1 MIKNSKKIIALIA
14 SLVAVIL
21 VLVAILVR
29 LQLSGINVF
38 TTKLSKDKEN
48 EIKTD
53 GREELLEEIKESYND
68 GYSTSQILK
77 SIFTKNVV
85 YLSNNRYN
93 FAEINNNLAK
103 SIIDNDKI
111 SIDDKTG
118 YYSYE
123 DDKYESVAGVD
134 LSVYQGNV
142 DFSKVKNAGFDYCM
156 LRVGYRTYGGGVV
169 TADANFETYVSDA
182 LKNDLDVGVYFFT
195 SAISTAEAKE
205 EAQFVLDAIKPY
217 NITYPVV
224 VDVEEIVS
232 GTSRQESLSVEELTE
247 IVKTFCETI
256 EDAGYDVMIYSN
268 LKGFIA
274 NVNLEELEDY
284 DKWFANYDTTPYY
297 PYIFTMWQYSQSG
310 SVDGIDGD
318 VDLDIYLKEK

>member
-38 TTKLSKDKEN
+38 TAKLSKDKEN

-93 FAEINNNLAK
+93 FAEINDNLAK

-123 DDKYESVAGVD
+123 DDKYESIAGVD
-134 LSVYQGNV
+134 LSVYQGDV

-297 PYIFTMWQYSQSG
+297 PYKFTMWQYSQSG

>member
-134 LSVYQGNV
+134 LGGCRGNV

-297 PYIFTMWQYSQSG
+297 PYKFTMWQYSQSG

>member
-48 EIKTD
+48 EIKTE

-77 SIFTKNVV
+77 SLFTKNVV

-93 FAEINNNLAK
+93 FAEINDNLAK

-134 LSVYQGNV
+134 LSVYQGDV

-297 PYIFTMWQYSQSG
+297 PYKFTMWQYSQSG

>member
-134 LSVYQGNV
+134 LSVYQGDV

-297 PYIFTMWQYSQSG
+297 PYKFTMWQYSQSG

>member
-38 TTKLSKDKEN
+38 TAKLSKDKEN

-93 FAEINNNLAK
+93 FAEINDNLAK

-123 DDKYESVAGVD
+123 DDKYESIAGVD
-134 LSVYQGNV
+134 LSVYQGDV

-182 LKNDLDVGVYFFT
+182 IKNDLDVGVYFFT

-297 PYIFTMWQYSQSG
+297 PYKFTMWQYSQSG

>member
-1 MIKNSKKIIALIA
+1 MNKNSKKIIALIA

-134 LSVYQGNV
+134 LSVYQGDV

-297 PYIFTMWQYSQSG
+297 PYKFTMWQYSQSG

>member
-1 MIKNSKKIIALIA
+1 MNKNSKKIIALIA

-134 LSVYQGNV
+134 LSVYQGDV

-256 EDAGYDVMIYSN
+256 EDAGYDIMIYSN

-297 PYIFTMWQYSQSG
+297 PYKFTMWQYSQSG

>member
-38 TTKLSKDKEN
+38 TAKLSKDKEN

-93 FAEINNNLAK
+93 FAEINDNLAK

-123 DDKYESVAGVD
+123 DDKYESIAGVD
-134 LSVYQGNV
+134 LSVYQGDV
-142 DFSKVKNAGFDYCM
+142 DFSKVKHAGFDYCM

-297 PYIFTMWQYSQSG
+297 PYKFTMWQYSQSG

>member
-29 LQLSGINVF
+29 LQLAGINVF

-134 LSVYQGNV
+134 LSVYQGDV

-297 PYIFTMWQYSQSG
+297 PYKFTMWQYSQSG

>member
-123 DDKYESVAGVD
+123 DDKYESIAGVD
-134 LSVYQGNV
+134 LSVYQGDV

-297 PYIFTMWQYSQSG
+297 PYKFTMWQYSQSG

>member
-29 LQLSGINVF
+29 LQLSGINIF

-48 EIKTD
+48 EIKTE

-77 SIFTKNVV
+77 SLFTKNVV

-93 FAEINNNLAK
+93 FAEINDNLAK

-123 DDKYESVAGVD
+123 DDNYESVAGVD
-134 LSVYQGNV
+134 LSVYQGDV

-182 LKNDLDVGVYFFT
+182 LKNNLDVGVYFFT

-297 PYIFTMWQYSQSG
+297 PYKFTMWQYSQSG

>member
-29 LQLSGINVF
+29 LQLAGINVF

-93 FAEINNNLAK
+93 FAEINDNLAK

-123 DDKYESVAGVD
+123 DDS
-134 LSVYQGNV
+134 
-142 DFSKVKNAGFDYCM
+142 C
-156 LRVGYRTYGGGVV
+156 YGW
-169 TADANFETYVSDA
+169 N
-182 LKNDLDVGVYFFT
+182 
-195 SAISTAEAKE
+195 
-205 EAQFVLDAIKPY
+205 
-217 NITYPVV
+217 
-224 VDVEEIVS
+224 
-232 GTSRQESLSVEELTE
+232 
-247 IVKTFCETI
+247 
-256 EDAGYDVMIYSN
+256 
-268 LKGFIA
+268 
-274 NVNLEELEDY
+274 
-284 DKWFANYDTTPYY
+284 
-297 PYIFTMWQYSQSG
+297 
-310 SVDGIDGD
+310 
-318 VDLDIYLKEK
+318 

>member
-38 TTKLSKDKEN
+38 TTKLNKDKEN

-103 SIIDNDKI
+103 SIINNDKI

-134 LSVYQGNV
+134 LSVYQGDV

-297 PYIFTMWQYSQSG
+297 PYKFTMWQYSQSG

>member
-134 LSVYQGNV
+134 LSVYQGDV

-182 LKNDLDVGVYFFT
+182 IKNDLDVGVYFFT
-195 SAISTAEAKE
+195 SAITTAEAKE
-205 EAQFVLDAIKPY
+205 EAEFVLDSIKPY
-217 NITYPVV
+217 NINYPVV
-224 VDVEEIVS
+224 LDVEEIVS

-297 PYIFTMWQYSQSG
+297 PYKFTMWQYSQSG

>member
-38 TTKLSKDKEN
+38 TAKLSKDKEN

-93 FAEINNNLAK
+93 FAEINDNLAK

-134 LSVYQGNV
+134 LSVYQGDV

-297 PYIFTMWQYSQSG
+297 PYKFTMWQYSQSG

>member
-297 PYIFTMWQYSQSG
+297 PYKFTMWQYSQSG

>member
-38 TTKLSKDKEN
+38 TAKLSKDKEN

-93 FAEINNNLAK
+93 FAEINDNLAK

-123 DDKYESVAGVD
+123 DDKYESIAGVD
-134 LSVYQGNV
+134 LSVYQGDV

-182 LKNDLDVGVYFFT
+182 IKNDLDVGVYFFT

-297 PYIFTMWQYSQSG
+297 PYKFTMWQYSQSG
-310 SVDGIDGD
+310 SVDGINGD

>member
-134 LSVYQGNV
+134 LSVYQGDV

-156 LRVGYRTYGGGVV
+156 LRVGYRTYGGGMV

-297 PYIFTMWQYSQSG
+297 PYKFTMWQYSQSG

>member
-1 MIKNSKKIIALIA
+1 MNKNSKKIIALIA

-134 LSVYQGNV
+134 LSVYQGDV

-247 IVKTFCETI
+247 IVKIFCETI

-297 PYIFTMWQYSQSG
+297 PYKFTMWQYSQSG

>member
-93 FAEINNNLAK
+93 FAEINDNLAK

-134 LSVYQGNV
+134 LSVYQGDV

-297 PYIFTMWQYSQSG
+297 PYKFTMWQYSQSG

>member
-134 LSVYQGNV
+134 LSVYQGDV

-256 EDAGYDVMIYSN
+256 EDAGYDIMIYSN

-297 PYIFTMWQYSQSG
+297 PYKFTMWQYSQSG